1 MIGEIWGHLLD
12 GVTTGGLYVTIA
24 LGLSLVAGVMRL
36 LNLAQGEILGGAVY
50 LMLML
55 SSTLHVDPVIA
66 LLGTVPIIFAIAY
79 VLQRAV
85 LQTLVEHGGEG
96 PLVATFGISIAAQ
109 AIFLLAFG
117 PNAVALQASYGLTGV
132 TILGHRVRVI
142 LVVALVLGFALT
154 WLTHLVL
161 TRFTFGKALRAA
173 AEDPMAAASLGVDVR
188 HVFALSFGLGA
199 ALTAFGAL
207 VVGVGFSVD
216 PTSGFM
222 WLLRAVT
229 VVVLGGMGSIWGTL
243 AAGTLVGLGE
253 EFGVALSGPQ
263 YRDLIVFLMLVA
275 ILIVRPAGLFGR
287 RLR

>member
-1 MIGEIWGHLLD
+1 MIGLLWGHLLD

-36 LNLAQGEILGGAVY
+36 LNLAQGEILGGAIY
-50 LMLML
+50 LMFAL
-55 SSTLHVDPVIA
+55 SGALHVDPLVA
-66 LLGTVPIIFAIAY
+66 LLGTVPIVFAVAY
-79 VLQRAV
+79 LLQRSVLQA
-85 LQTLVEHGGEG
+85 LVEHGGEG

-117 PNAVALQASYGLTGV
+117 PNAVALPASYGLTGV
-132 TILGHRVRVI
+132 TILGHRVRMI
-142 LVVALVLGFALT
+142 LIVALALGLLMTFA
-154 WLTHLVL
+154 THLIL
-161 TRFTFGKALRAA
+161 TRLTFGKALRAA

-199 ALTAFGAL
+199 ALTAIGAL

-253 EFGVALSGPQ
+253 EFGVALSGPE
-263 YRDLIVFLMLVA
+263 YRDLIVFVMLVGM
-275 ILIVRPAGLFGR
+275 LIVRPAGLFGR
-287 RLR
+287 PLR

>member
-1 MIGEIWGHLLD
+1 MIGQIWGHFLN
-12 GVTTGGLYVTIA
+12 GATTGGLYVTIA

-50 LMLML
+50 VMLVL
-55 SSTLHVDPVIA
+55 TRTFNVDPAIA

-79 VLQRAV
+79 VLQRTV
-85 LQTLVEHGGEG
+85 LQSLVEHGGEG

-109 AIFLLAFG
+109 TIFLLAFG
-117 PNAVALQASYGLTGV
+117 PDATALPASYGLTG
-132 TILGHRVRVI
+132 IDIFGHRVRVI
-142 LVVALVLGFALT
+142 LVVALVLGLALT

-161 TRFTFGKALRAA
+161 TRMTFGKALRAA

-188 HVFALSFGLGA
+188 HVFALSFGFGA
-199 ALTAFGAL
+199 ALTAVGAL
-207 VVGVGFSVD
+207 VVGVGFSID

-222 WLLRAVT
+222 WLMRAVT
-229 VVVLGGMGSIWGTL
+229 VVVLGGMGSVWGTL
-243 AAGTLVGLGE
+243 AAGTIVGLGE
-253 EFGVALSGPQ
+253 EFGVALSGPE

-287 RLR
+287 ALR